1 MKLSLFVLVSA
12 IFCNAQGMRDEI
24 VAQERAGLEALKIG
38 DIAAF
43 GASMAEDAV
52 FVDASGPA
60 GKAQV
65 VKNVAG
71 FRLLDFTMADLR
83 FVPLSA
89 DTGLLVYTLQE
100 SGTTHGKEFSAR
112 VHVASVW
119 SKHSGKW
126 LCEFSQET
134 AAKQAVKKDQ

>member
-1 MKLSLFVLVSA
+1 MKCSALLILFA
-12 IFCNAQGMRDEI
+12 ISGYGQGMRDEI

-43 GASMAEDAV
+43 GDSMAEDAV
-52 FVDASGPA
+52 FVDSSGPA

-65 VKNVAG
+65 VKNVSG
-71 FRLLDFTMADLR
+71 FKLRDFAMTDVR
-83 FVPLSA
+83 FVTLST
-89 DTGLLVYTLQE
+89 DTGLIVYTLEE
-100 SGTTHGKEFSAR
+100 SGSTHGKEFSAR

-134 AAKQAVKKDQ
+134 AAKPVAK

>member
-1 MKLSLFVLVSA
+1 MKILLILLAAGLGYS
-12 IFCNAQGMRDEI
+12 QGLREEI
-24 VAQERAGLEALKIG
+24 IAQERGGLEALKSG
-38 DIAAF
+38 DVAAF
-43 GASMAEDAV
+43 GNTIAEDAV

-71 FRLLDFTMADLR
+71 FRLREFTMTDIK

-89 DTGLLVYTLQE
+89 DTGLIVYVMDE
-100 SGTTHGKEFSAR
+100 AGTSHGKDFSAK

-119 SKHSGKW
+119 SKKSGKW

-134 AAKQAVKKDQ
+134 AARVAK